1 MVHILRH
8 RTVAW
13 LAALLL
19 AAIAPAHAQQPQWR
33 DFLRRD
39 EIEAV
44 ELSPN
49 GHFLALAQRTA
60 AGTVVSIRETG
71 SLRETIRFDPG
82 GLGEIAV
89 LKWIDDDRLVIG
101 ANRADSRF
109 RVALVEP
116 AIYVVSRDG
125 RCRTGS

>member
-60 AGTVVSIRETG
+60 AHLLALAE
-71 SLRETIRFDPG
+71 
-82 GLGEIAV
+82 
-89 LKWIDDDRLVIG
+89 
-101 ANRADSRF
+101 DSEAAAEA
-109 RVALVEP
+109 RVAAVAAQTWDRRVDDVLATVTQ
-116 AIYVVSRDG
+116 ALAR
-125 RCRTGS
+125 R